1 MNVNMAFAIK
11 STCVRIL
18 DFIFSGRILYT
29 KVSRM
34 IFFWISLLTNLFL
47 ITFVM
52 LDPLGLYTVAKIK

>member
-11 STCVRIL
+11 STRVRIL

-34 IFFWISLLTNLFL
+34 IFFGLVFLLIYFW
-47 ITFVM
+47 
-52 LDPLGLYTVAKIK
+52 